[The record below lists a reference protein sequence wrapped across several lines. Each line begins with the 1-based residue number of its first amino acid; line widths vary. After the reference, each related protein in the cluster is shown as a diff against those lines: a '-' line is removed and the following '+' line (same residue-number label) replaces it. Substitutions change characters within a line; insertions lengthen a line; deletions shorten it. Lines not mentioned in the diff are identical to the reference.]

1 MIISCDHCGE
11 VWEFS
16 AETLSNIQGIARNF
30 PEGRITAS
38 LVKALRRELKLPMLY
53 SKNFANHLTMREGCC
68 FYCQEPLGIEEA
80 FIKHCRGCGA
90 LNLDRRF
97 A

>member
-11 VWEFS
+11 VWEF
-16 AETLSNIQGIARNF
+16 ADKALPNIQKITRNF
-30 PEGRITAS
+30 SERRITVS
-38 LVKALRRELKLPMLY
+38 LIKALSGELKLPMLY
-53 SKNFANHLTMREGCC
+53 SKKLAVHITVRSGHC
-68 FYCQEPLGIEEA
+68 FYCQEPLGIEES
-80 FIKHCRGCGA
+80 FIKHCGGCGA

>member
-11 VWEFS
+11 VWEF
-16 AETLSNIQGIARNF
+16 ADKALPNIQKITRNF
-30 PEGRITAS
+30 SERRITAS
-38 LVKALRRELKLPMLY
+38 LIKALSGELKLPMLY